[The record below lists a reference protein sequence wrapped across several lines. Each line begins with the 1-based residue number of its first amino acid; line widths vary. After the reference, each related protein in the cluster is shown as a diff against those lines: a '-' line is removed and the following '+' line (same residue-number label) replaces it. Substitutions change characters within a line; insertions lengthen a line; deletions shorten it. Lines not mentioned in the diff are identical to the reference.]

1 MYLCTPSKKNVLTQC
16 IIRLVNKFKA
26 QTDAHTKY
34 CDVFINVK
42 RS

>member
-1 MYLCTPSKKNVLTQC
+1 MHSEQKKNVLTQC
-16 IIRLVNKFKA
+16 IRLVNKCKA